1 MLGGVHSLLE
11 ALFTSVMMVAD
22 ESSLEEAV
30 GAVKPDLVV
39 VDLSLPRARDRNDMN
54 LIRQL
59 TREHPNLRLV
69 VLSVHDDPT
78 AAAEVRAAGAAGY
91 VLKRSVAA
99 DLVPAVRAVLSG
111 GEFVSPAVR
120 WPNPTLGQDS
130 ATDRT
135 NKEHD
140 K

>member
-1 MLGGVHSLLE
+1 MLRGVHSLLE
-11 ALFTSVMMVAD
+11 AIFTSVVMVAD
-22 ESSLEEAV
+22 ESSLQEAV

-39 VDLSLPRARDRNDMN
+39 VDLSLPRAKVSNDVN

-59 TREHPNLRLV
+59 TREHPDLRLV

-78 AAAEVRAAGAAGY
+78 AAAEVRAAGAAGF

-99 DLVPAVRAVLSG
+99 DLVPAIRAVLSG
-111 GEFVSPAVR
+111 GVFVSPGVQST
-120 WPNPTLGQDS
+120 NPTLGQDP

-135 NKEHD
+135 NKE
-140 K
+140 